1 MKKSTLNFVFTIAFV
16 LCTASIGFAQSLVI
30 NGELEDWT
38 AGEPDGW
45 TVFEDISEESTIVH
59 NGNSS
64 AKHTSDDGTNDLQ
77 QNDIAGVQGD
87 QEYTISY
94 WYLDNDPLART
105 RIWSKWLAGGVPL
118 DDHADILRPSAYSED
133 NANWQ
138 EFNVVLTAP
147 ATADGFR
154 FEVRVY
160 KQDGNWGGSVY
171 YDDFVLSGDMTVYP
185 EPSNYPTGF
194 SANTAGSGI
203 NLTWIDA
210 TGPDLPSAYIIM
222 AGTSSSLP
230 IPVDG
235 TPVSDDLDLSD
246 GNGALNVPFGNEA
259 AAFSNLEG
267 NTTYY
272 FTIYSYANAGANIDY
287 KTDGT
292 APAADA
298 TTSSITVIESENFDD
313 SWGNWTPISVTGTQE
328 WSRDNTYGI
337 GDSPCASMS
346 GYEGQPYANDDWL
359 ISPPLNLDEY
369 ENEVLVFYN
378 AYNYDGPDLECK
390 ISTDYNGGGDPYSA
404 TWTTE
409 SFESTSGYF
418 VWTESGNIDLSGYTG
433 SEVYIAFHFTSP
445 DTESATWEV
454 DDISIT
460 GEEQGAVEPEPTNY
474 PTNFSA
480 DENGSSILITWTDAI
495 GAQLPH
501 KYIIFA
507 GTSSTLPTPTDG
519 TPVPNDT
526 DLSDGSGALNI
537 NYGVEEAM
545 FANLIAGT
553 TYYFSI
559 YPYTNSG
566 SNIDYKNDGT
576 APADNATIQFIPEPT
591 NYPTD
596 FSAEASGSTIDL
608 SWLDAVGTQLPEK
621 YIIFAADNSTLPLPE
636 DGTPIDDDPDLSDG
650 SASINI
656 DYGIE
661 ETSFSNLVPETTYYF
676 TIYPYTNSGVSIDYK
691 NDGTAPSANAT
702 VEEPTVVIIES
713 ENFDDSWGNWTRIS
727 VTGNNEWNRD
737 NDYGIGDT
745 PCAKMTGHIAGS
757 NPPEFE
763 ENDDWLISPPLNLDE
778 YENEVLVFYNA
789 YNYDGPNMECKIS
802 TDYDGGGDPY
812 SATWTPE
819 SFESTAGFFEW
830 TESGNIDLSGYAG
843 SEVYVAFHSTNPDTE
858 SATWEVDDIV
868 ISGDED
874 VSTDNQIYND
884 DLFRIYP
891 NPSSGIL
898 NIEKPDRRFSEVHI
912 LSSTGSIVKSYNL
925 DNEFGS
931 MEISEL
937 SKGLYFIMFNDQK
950 TGQTITKK
958 LILK

>member
-1 MKKSTLNFVFTIAFV
+1 MKKSTLNFVFTIVFV
-16 LCTASIGFAQSLVI
+16 LCTALFGFAQNLVI
-30 NGELEDWT
+30 NGDLESWT

-45 TVFEDISEESTIVH
+45 GVIENISQETTTIH
-59 NGNSS
+59 GGASS
-64 AKHTSDDGTNDLQ
+64 ANHTSDEGTKDFQ
-77 QNDIAGVQGD
+77 QEITDIQPGTD
-87 QEYTISY
+87 YTISY
-94 WYLDNDPLART
+94 WYHDNDPQART
-105 RIWSKWLAGGVPL
+105 RIWSKWIDIDGQTL
-118 DDHADILRPSAYSED
+118 DDHAEILRPSVYSED

-147 ATADGFR
+147 AAAVLFR
-154 FEVRVY
+154 YEVRVY

-171 YDDFVLSGDMTVYP
+171 YDDFVFSGDMTVYP

-194 SANTAGSGI
+194 SANAVGSGI
-203 NLTWIDA
+203 DLTWTDA

-222 AGTSSSLP
+222 AGTDASLP
-230 IPVDG
+230 VPVDG
-235 TPVSDDLDLSD
+235 MPVADDLDLSD

-292 APAADA
+292 APAANE

-337 GDSPCASMS
+337 GDSPCASMT
-346 GYEGQPYANDDWL
+346 GYEGQPYENDDWL
-359 ISPPLNLDEY
+359 ISPALDLDSY
-369 ENEVLVFYN
+369 DNEVLVFYN
-378 AYNYDGPDLECK
+378 AVGFDGPALQLK
-390 ISTDYNGGGDPYSA
+390 ISTDYDGGGDPYSA
-404 TWTTE
+404 TWMEETFTLA
-409 SFESTSGYF
+409 TGYF
-418 VWTESGNIDLSGYTG
+418 EWTESGAIDLSGYAG
-433 SEVYIAFHFTSP
+433 SEVYVAFHFTSS
-445 DTESATWEV
+445 DIESATWEV

-480 DENGSSILITWTDAI
+480 DENGTTILITWTDAI
-495 GAQLPH
+495 GAQLPD

-526 DLSDGSGALNI
+526 DLSDGSGALNVNFGI
-537 NYGVEEAM
+537 EEAM
-545 FANLIAGT
+545 FSDLVVGT

-576 APADNATIQFIPEPT
+576 APTDNATIQLIPEPT

-596 FSAEASGSTIDL
+596 FSAEATGTTIDL
-608 SWLDAVGTQLPEK
+608 SWIDAIGTQLPEK
-621 YIIFAADNSTLPLPE
+621 YIIFAADNNTLPVPE
-636 DGTPIDDDPDLSDG
+636 DGTPTDDDPDLSDG
-650 SASINI
+650 SAALNI
-656 DYGIE
+656 DFGVE
-661 ETSFSNLVPETTYYF
+661 EASFSNLVPETTYYF
-676 TIYPYTNSGVSIDYK
+676 TIYPYTNSGMSIDYK
-691 NDGTAPSANAT
+691 NDGTAPTANAT
-702 VEEPTVVIIES
+702 VEEPTAIIIES
-713 ENFDDSWGNWTRIS
+713 ENFDESWGNWERVS
-727 VTGNNEWNRD
+727 VTGTQEWDRD
-737 NDYGIGDT
+737 NSYGFEDS
-745 PCAKMTGHIAGS
+745 PCAKMSGYEGQAY
-757 NPPEFE
+757 
-763 ENDDWLISPPLNLDE
+763 ENDDWLISPALNLDN
-778 YENEVLVFYNA
+778 YDNEILVFLNA
-789 YNYDGPNMECKIS
+789 MSYTGPDLELKVS
-802 TDYDGGGDPY
+802 TDYISGSNDPY
-812 SATWTPE
+812 SATWTTE
-819 SFESTAGFFEW
+819 SFTQSPGFFEW
-830 TESGNIDLSGYAG
+830 IGSGEIDLSGYDG
-843 SEVYVAFHSTNPDTE
+843 SAVHIAFHFTCNDQE
-858 SATWEVDDIV
+858 SATWEIDNIT

-874 VSTDNQIYND
+874 VSTDDQVYYD

-891 NPSSGIL
+891 NPSTGIV
-898 NIEKPDRRFSEVHI
+898 NIEMPDRRFKEVHI
-912 LSSTGSIVKSYNL
+912 LSLTGSIVKSYSL

-931 MEISEL
+931 IKISDL
-937 SKGLYFIMFNDQK
+937 SKGLYFIMFNDQE